1 MANDKEVFN
10 TLIGNLIVEK
20 RMWINKR
27 LVKISKA
34 RWIVNQTYNVFVYL
48 GENTICVEVA
58 DKFYELEVNIDSIV
72 ELKLHK
78 DRLIIFEDSCT
89 YGLSLA
95 SFERIDFGFDKNE
108 SFFKVQTFDSCN
120 LLIVKEFSLFDV
132 YSGIYF
138 FETKEKKYFSRL
150 FTPSIILGEMLFGSY
165 KSEISCFDWEGG
177 TQWSLDISEIGYFEH
192 PHENRRDKIR
202 VEQFVGV
209 YEQVLWVYLGNM
221 VFLGI
226 DVGSGKVLYR
236 MDQVTTH
243 VNTDYSSERVG
254 ELLTLI
260 WDARWFL
267 DKTAGLIKGLCN
279 HCYIEINLKKPVKE
293 SNGLISRL
301 FNKKGPVDIYPN
313 ISVRHFYNHIRNLG
327 LTNVAIGSVVIDDD
341 FENMYFTN
349 GEVGR
354 WGIYNTKTYS
364 FDYISEPVPSG
375 DSDSFVRLR
384 EIKQSG
390 NKVYVLDQE
399 STLHIYE
406 KE

>member
-1 MANDKEVFN
+1 
-10 TLIGNLIVEK
+10 
-20 RMWINKR
+20 MWIETRKITVSRPWWVVDRKGLVFAYILQNK
-27 LVKISKA
+27 
-34 RWIVNQTYNVFVYL
+34 
-48 GENTICVEVA
+48 ICIEVEGKLHEHEVDLELLA
-58 DKFYELEVNIDSIV
+58 D
-72 ELKLHK
+72 LKLHK
-78 DRLIIFEDSCT
+78 DVLIIFEDSCIT

-95 SFERIDFGFDKNE
+95 DFKKISFEFDQNE
-108 SFFKVQTFDSCN
+108 SFFMSQSFDNEIILINKRHS
-120 LLIVKEFSLFDV
+120 LLQNDR
-132 YSGIYF
+132 GIYS
-138 FETKEKKYFSRL
+138 FETKEKRYFTERTVPIIIDGFL
-150 FTPSIILGEMLFGSY
+150 FSTYMGKITRCQWSGEA
-165 KSEISCFDWEGG
+165 E
-177 TQWSLDISEIGYFEH
+177 WSLDISEIGYFEH

-226 DVGSGKVLYR
+226 DVDSGEVLYK

-243 VNTDYSSERVG
+243 VNTDYSSGRVG

-260 WDARWFL
+260 WDAKWFL
-267 DKTAGLIKGLCN
+267 DKTTGLIKGLCN
-279 HCYIEINLKKPVKE
+279 HCYIEINLKKPAKE
-293 SNGLISRL
+293 SNGFISRL
-301 FNKKGPVDIYPN
+301 FNKKGPADIYPN

-327 LTNVAIGSVVIDDD
+327 LTNVAIGSVVNDDD

-354 WGIYNTKTYS
+354 WGIYNTQTYS